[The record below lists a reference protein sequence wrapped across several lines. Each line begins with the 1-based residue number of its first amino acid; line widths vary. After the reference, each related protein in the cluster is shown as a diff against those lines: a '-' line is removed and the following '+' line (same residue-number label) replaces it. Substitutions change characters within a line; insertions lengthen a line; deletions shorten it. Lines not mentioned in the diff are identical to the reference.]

1 MYLRLNTKF
10 NPFTYDEL
18 VRPLADYGKAYK
30 EVEDAYSTLSE
41 QAEAFKSEVNQHRN
55 SEAYKTHSRYS
66 EDLNTIIDDFS
77 QGMTGANRAKLLGM
91 KKRYNTEIA
100 PIAKAAERRSALAE
114 EQRKAEAANPTMMWE
129 RKASDMSL
137 DEFIN
142 NPNAGYGRSY
152 SGAAL
157 TAQVSAN
164 AAALAKEFRNNPDK
178 MREVVGGDFYEY
190 VKQRGFSSEA
200 VLAAIANNPDASPVL
215 LGLVEN
221 AINSSGVKDWAT
233 PETLKKAYSLA
244 REGLWSAVG
253 QEETQLVQNWKR
265 QQQLSQSFQAAE
277 AEKNR
282 EFQREMAEEAKKPRR
297 LLKPDGTESDL
308 WYDDKLGVVTDS
320 KGNIRVDDNGNILY
334 KPIPRAPKPT
344 DKFDTNGR
352 PTEMA
357 LRGVSDVK
365 GMEDLGYAPIFTTQ
379 YHSGRWYSRQ
389 GGEDVPSVWNDFF
402 TRTSLINDSGDVTY
416 TPPKDRP
423 ATMSIV
429 TDLNSIPK
437 EALRSIKEEATR
449 RGIPKDEPFYVM
461 RVSGQGSRKNDYD
474 YIVFRDKLK

>member
-1 MYLRLNTKF
+1 MYLRLNTRF

-114 EQRKAEAANPTMMWE
+114 EQRKVEAANPTMMWE

-200 VLAAIANNPDASPVL
+200 VLAAIANSPNASPVL

-253 QEETQLVQNWKR
+253 QEETQLVQNWRK
-265 QQQLSQSFQAAE
+265 QQQLSQQFQASE
-277 AEKNR
+277 AAKNR
-282 EFQREMAEEAKKPRR
+282 QHQIDMANEAKKPREIIVA
-297 LLKPDGTESDL
+297 DGTSTGTYYDPTLGLITDKDGRVVAGADGNISKVGTGKGKGASSEDATATGAKPSDFRKVASTS
-308 WYDDKLGVVTDS
+308 DMVKLGYTPVRAVAKLDGTWRIGADGDDAQGVLFGSTRS
-320 KGNIRVDDNGNILY
+320 KVISGWGNYDIATKKGSYVSPGPNNDWPGVPAEVKNKIAEYVQTLQPHQDIQLMRV
-334 KPIPRAPKPT
+334 KS
-344 DKFDTNGR
+344 
-352 PTEMA
+352 
-357 LRGVSDVK
+357 RGDGS
-365 GMEDLGYAPIFTTQ
+365 
-379 YHSGRWYSRQ
+379 
-389 GGEDVPSVWNDFF
+389 
-402 TRTSLINDSGDVTY
+402 SGD
-416 TPPKDRP
+416 
-423 ATMSIV
+423 
-429 TDLNSIPK
+429 N
-437 EALRSIKEEATR
+437 
-449 RGIPKDEPFYVM
+449 
-461 RVSGQGSRKNDYD
+461 YD
-474 YIVFRDKLK
+474 YIILVSN

>member
-30 EVEDAYSTLSE
+30 EVEEAYSTLSE
-41 QAEAFKSEVNQHRN
+41 QAEAFRSEVNQHKN

-66 EDLNTIIDDFS
+66 DELNAIVDDFS

-91 KKRYNTEIA
+91 KRRYNTEIA

-114 EQRKAEAANPTMMWE
+114 EQRKAELANPTMMWE
-129 RKASDMSL
+129 RRASDMSL

-142 NPNAGYGRSY
+142 NPSAGYGRSY

-178 MREVVGGDFYEY
+178 MRKVVGGDFYEY

-200 VLAAIANNPDASPVL
+200 VLAAIANNPNASPVL

-221 AINSSGVKDWAT
+221 AVTSSGIKDWAT

-253 QEETQLVQNWKR
+253 QEETQLVQNWKK
-265 QQQLSQSFQAAE
+265 QQQLSQKFQ
-277 AEKNR
+277 
-282 EFQREMAEEAKKPRR
+282 AEEAKKNREHQIDMADAAKEPIEIINE
-297 LLKPDGTESDL
+297 DGTSTGTYYRRDLGLKTDEAGRIIAGADGNSLKVGTEGTSSNGATTTGATPSDFKKVAHTS
-308 WYDDKLGVVTDS
+308 DMFKLGYTPVRAVAKLDGTWRIGADGDDAQGVSLGWTRSNVVSSRGDYDLNK
-320 KGNIRVDDNGNILY
+320 KGSYVSPGPNNDWPGV
-334 KPIPRAPKPT
+334 
-344 DKFDTNGR
+344 
-352 PTEMA
+352 PTEVKVMVA
-357 LRGVSDVK
+357 EYAAKLPPHKDVQ
-365 GMEDLGYAPIFTTQ
+365 L
-379 YHSGRWYSRQ
+379 
-389 GGEDVPSVWNDFF
+389 
-402 TRTSLINDSGDVTY
+402 
-416 TPPKDRP
+416 
-423 ATMSIV
+423 
-429 TDLNSIPK
+429 
-437 EALRSIKEEATR
+437 
-449 RGIPKDEPFYVM
+449 M
-461 RVSGQGSRKNDYD
+461 RVKSRGDGLLGDDYD
-474 YIVFRDKLK
+474 YIILESY